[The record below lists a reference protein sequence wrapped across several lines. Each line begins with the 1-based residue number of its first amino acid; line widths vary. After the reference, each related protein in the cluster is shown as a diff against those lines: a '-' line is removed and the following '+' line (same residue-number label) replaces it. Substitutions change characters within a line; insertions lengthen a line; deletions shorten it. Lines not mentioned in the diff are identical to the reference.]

1 MVGVVQNEAQEYV
14 SRQVAWMVRGTL
26 TYSAATGMN
35 GILVIQHYMTHTFI
49 CLFCVDKKKREK
61 YMKSL
66 KLTQLYLNSK

>member
-1 MVGVVQNEAQEYV
+1 MVQNEAQEYV

-49 CLFCVDKKKREK
+49 CLFCVDKKKKRKIYEVFK
-61 YMKSL
+61 INAVIFE
-66 KLTQLYLNSK
+66 Q